1 MPPKKKYT
9 NSLLTSS
16 NGGSVTSY
24 GSTAPKFSGGGS
36 GGGGGGSF
44 GPKKPINTTGMIG
57 MQSTGTPTSGSSK
70 LTVGPNSPYSLTK
83 PSPAWQEYGK
93 GLTLGTDANGKTTVT
108 QKPGVT
114 PSDTSATGMTTPT
127 LAATGSSRDAYLQNL
142 MTQAQGIQA
151 QIPGA
156 TSGASSGDES
166 WKNSPEYKTYLKY
179 KRDQENPN
187 EQSNLQSSM
196 KILADIQS
204 EKEQRETDARREY
217 EQKLD
222 KSGGTVAAAQQGATL
237 SRRMSNQELADL
249 ALRESAAA
257 RTAGVYQATEE
268 ANKKEGFSLGENQT
282 RYEYNPETGSYEA
295 VGVGGGTGT
304 AAGGSYTQGSNPA
317 VDSYI
322 TGIQNGTFKMSDVPD
337 GYKDLVAQGMTTNAK
352 PQSEISKQAVSVIGE
367 LLANPKLD
375 RIFGPADQFVG
386 GVFGDAALAKNKYDQ
401 LKGLLS
407 LDNIKY
413 LKGTGAISD
422 AEQRLLAN
430 AASALGRNLG
440 NTQARQVLTQL
451 RDDLTAL
458 QGQGGQQQGG
468 GDIIQTS
475 AGPVNTNW

>member
-1 MPPKKKYT
+1 MTSKDKYKQT
-9 NSLLTSS
+9 LLTSPNLS
-16 NGGSVTSY
+16 TSSSY
-24 GSTAPKFSGGGS
+24 LGAPTYKAGAGT
-36 GGGGGGSF
+36 GGGGGSSW
-44 GPKKPINTTGMIG
+44 GPTKPIPKTGMIG
-57 MQSTGTPTSGSSK
+57 AQSTGTPSSGSSQ
-70 LTVGPNSPYSLTK
+70 LTKGPNLTK
-83 PSPAWQEYGK
+83 PSQAWQDYGK
-93 GLTLGTDANGKTTVT
+93 TMTVNTGTDGKTTVT
-108 QKPGVT
+108 SKPKTT
-114 PSDTSATGMTTPT
+114 PSDTSATGTTGTQITSP
-127 LAATGSSRDAYLQNL
+127 AGQAYMQNQL
-142 MTQAQGIQA
+142 NDIRSQALNIQS

-156 TSGASSGDES
+156 VAMDE
-166 WKNSPEYKTYLKY
+166 WKNSPEYRTYLKY
-179 KRDQENPN
+179 KRDQENPG
-187 EQSNLQSSM
+187 EQSNLQNSM

-204 EKEQRETDARREY
+204 EKEKRELEARREY
-217 EQKLD
+217 EEKLD
-222 KSGGTVAAAQQGATL
+222 KSGGTVAAAQQGAAL

-257 RTAGVYQATEE
+257 RTAGVYQAADE

-282 RYEYNPETGSYEA
+282 RYEYNPDTGSYEA
-295 VGVGGGTGT
+295 VGLGGAGSGGGMGGGY
-304 AAGGSYTQGSNPA
+304 AAGSNPTI
-317 VDSYI
+317 DSYI
-322 TGIQNGTFKMSDVPD
+322 KAIQDGTAKISDVPNE
-337 GYKDLVAQGMTTNAK
+337 YKDMVMQGLSSTQK
-352 PQSEISKQAVSVIGE
+352 PQSEISKQAINVIGE

-440 NTQARQVLTQL
+440 NEQARQVLTQL

-458 QGQGGQQQGG
+458 QGQGGQSQGG
-468 GDIIQTS
+468 DVIQTS

>member
-1 MPPKKKYT
+1 MNPKTKYK
-9 NSLLTSS
+9 NNLLTSPNLS
-16 NGGSVTSY
+16 ASSSY
-24 GSTAPKFSGGGS
+24 LGAPTYKAGGGA
-36 GGGGGGSF
+36 GGGGGGSW
-44 GPKKPINTTGMIG
+44 GPTKPINTTGMIG

-70 LTVGPNSPYSLTK
+70 LTVGPNNPYSLTK
-83 PSPAWQEYGK
+83 PSQAWQDYGK
-93 GLTLGTDANGKTTVT
+93 GLTLGTDASGKTTVT
-108 QKPGVT
+108 SKPKTT
-114 PSDTSATGMTTPT
+114 PSDTSATGTTGTQITSP
-127 LAATGSSRDAYLQNL
+127 AGQAYMQSQLDGIKN
-142 MTQAQGIQA
+142 QALNIQS

-156 TSGASSGDES
+156 VATDE

-179 KRDQENPN
+179 KRDQENPS

-204 EKEQRETDARREY
+204 EKEKRETEARREY
-217 EQKLD
+217 EDKLD
-222 KSGGTVAAAQQGATL
+222 KTGGTVAAAQQGAAL

-295 VGVGGGTGT
+295 VGIGGTGSGEGMGGGYT
-304 AAGGSYTQGSNPA
+304 AGSNPTI
-317 VDSYI
+317 DSYI
-322 TGIQNGTFKMSDVPD
+322 KAIQDGTAKISDIPD
-337 GYKDLVAQGMTTNAK
+337 EYKDMVMQGLSSTQK
-352 PQSEISKQAVSVIGE
+352 PQSEISKQAVNVIGE

-386 GVFGDAALAKNKYDQ
+386 GIFGEAALAKNKYDQ

-440 NTQARQVLTQL
+440 NTEARKVLTQL

-468 GDIIQTS
+468 GDVIQTS